1 MKLAIFKIGVFIVIC
16 AQIFAV
22 FMILQPK
29 KKTAKTRTKKVV
41 YQYKKPIDLAN
52 DKNLSNG
59 KRNYYNYLE
68 TNTEN

>member
-16 AQIFAV
+16 AQVFAI
-22 FMILQPK
+22 FMILKPEK
-29 KKTAKTRTKKVV
+29 KSVKTRIKKVV
-41 YQYKKPIDLAN
+41 YQYKEPVDSAN